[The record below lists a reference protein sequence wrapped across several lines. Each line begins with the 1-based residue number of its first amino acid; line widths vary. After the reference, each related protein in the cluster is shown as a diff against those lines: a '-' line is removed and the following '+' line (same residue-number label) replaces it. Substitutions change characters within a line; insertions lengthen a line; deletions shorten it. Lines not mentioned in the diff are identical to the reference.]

1 MSDSDRP
8 SDATISRT
16 LRDVV
21 VAIHKTGKV
30 EDLTVKRVRAKAE
43 SELGLSAGFLKTSQE
58 WKQKSHD
65 AILEA
70 VDKYCGDE
78 PTSDAE
84 PKPKPKS
91 KPPPKKAVQSKPPP
105 KKAKTTS
112 DKISGVKRKP
122 TTPAKK
128 PQKRRKTTVSTDDES
143 DAIMSDPSTKED
155 TPSDIESEPPKKL
168 VRRGKKVVTEDSDEE
183 DHAPSPSPNKEKK
196 EDKAESV
203 RAVLAKERETPSIV
217 DAKGDRS
224 DSEMSSLIDES
235 PAKKKQ
241 QKKPLPK
248 KGGKE
253 PKTKASTA
261 AKPKGKP
268 SKPKDEDS
276 PDQAEIK
283 RLQSWLV
290 KCGIRKV
297 WVKELANCETAKEK
311 VKHLKE
317 MLKDAGMDGKYS
329 NEKAATIKEQREFAK
344 DLEAIQ
350 EGARAWGEPGAEDSG
365 RPRRR
370 LNRGTQKAVPRYEE
384 EEEESGGKSNDD
396 EVKTKVEAVPKFNTE
411 DNDEHDKAKPEV
423 KKDNGVEQAE
433 DDDDSDED
441 VEFDAQDDDSD
452 DEVKFS
458 SEGDDSA
465 GDDSE

>member
-1 MSDSDRP
+1 M
-8 SDATISRT
+8 
-16 LRDVV
+16 
-21 VAIHKTGKV
+21 
-30 EDLTVKRVRAKAE
+30 
-43 SELGLSAGFLKTSQE
+43 
-58 WKQKSHD
+58 
-65 AILEA
+65 
-70 VDKYCGDE
+70 
-78 PTSDAE
+78 
-84 PKPKPKS
+84 
-91 KPPPKKAVQSKPPP
+91 
-105 KKAKTTS
+105 
-112 DKISGVKRKP
+112 
-122 TTPAKK
+122 
-128 PQKRRKTTVSTDDES
+128 TVSSDDES
-143 DAIMSDPSTKED
+143 DAVMSDPPAKED
-155 TPSDIESEPPKKL
+155 TPSDIESKPPKKL

-183 DHAPSPSPNKEKK
+183 DHAPSPSTNKEKK
-196 EDKAESV
+196 KEDKTEPM
-203 RAVLAKERETPSIV
+203 RAALAKEQETPPAADV
-217 DAKGDRS
+217 KGDRS

-248 KGGKE
+248 KVGKE
-253 PKTKASTA
+253 TKTKASTA
-261 AKPKGKP
+261 AKPKAKP

-311 VKHLKE
+311 IKHLKE

-384 EEEESGGKSNDD
+384 EDEEGGGKSNDD
-396 EVKTKVEAVPKFNTE
+396 EVKTKMEAKPKFNTE
-411 DNDEHDKAKPEV
+411 NNDKHDKAKPEV
-423 KKDNGVEQAE
+423 KKNNEVEQAE
-433 DDDDSDED
+433 EEDDD
-441 VEFDAQDDDSD
+441 DDDSD